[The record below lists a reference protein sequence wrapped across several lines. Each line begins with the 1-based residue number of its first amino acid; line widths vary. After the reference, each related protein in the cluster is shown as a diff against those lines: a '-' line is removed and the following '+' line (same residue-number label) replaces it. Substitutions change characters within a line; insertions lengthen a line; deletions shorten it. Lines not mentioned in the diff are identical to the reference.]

1 MILKSFAKINS
12 LLYVLGK
19 RPDGYHELFTLMHKI
34 DLFDLIEIE
43 RNDGGLKFS
52 INIDELNNQDNLAV
66 KAARLFFEKTGI
78 KPQVSIEIE
87 KHIPVGGGLGGG
99 SSNAAYTL
107 KGLNELFDFPLSRGE
122 LFEVAAK
129 IGSDVSFFVEHG
141 DAIAEGRGE
150 IITKVK
156 CNTEGFKVL
165 LAIPNFSVSTAFV
178 YKRLRL
184 TKLKG
189 LNKMALTVKDG
200 LCSMHELKNH
210 LHNDLESVV
219 LKEFDL
225 LKWIK
230 ETLIKEAGNG
240 LVSGSGSCV
249 FSILG
254 SEVQAEEG
262 LKEQLET
269 RGVLCKTVNFA
280 EEILR

>member
-34 DLFDLIEIE
+34 DLFDVIEIKK
-43 RNDGGLKFS
+43 NSGGLEFG
-52 INIDELNNQDNLAV
+52 IDVDELNNQDNLAV
-66 KAARLFFEKTGI
+66 RAARLFFERAGI
-78 KPQVSIEIE
+78 KPQVNIEIE
-87 KHIPVGGGLGGG
+87 KHIPIGGGLGGG

-107 KGLNELFDFPLSRGE
+107 RGLNELFDFPLSKGE
-122 LFEVAAK
+122 LFELASK
-129 IGSDVSFFVEHG
+129 IGSDVAFFVEHG
-141 DAIAEGRGE
+141 SAIAEGRGE
-150 IITKVK
+150 TITKIR
-156 CNTEGFKVL
+156 CHTDGFKVF
-165 LAIPNFSVSTAFV
+165 LAIPNFSVSTALV

-184 TKLKG
+184 TKLGG
-189 LNKMALTVKDG
+189 LNKMALTVKEG
-200 LCSMHELKNH
+200 VCSMDELKNH

-219 LKEFDL
+219 LEEFDL

-230 ETLIKEAGNG
+230 DLLIERVGNG
-240 LVSGSGSCV
+240 LVSGSGSCI

-262 LKEQLET
+262 LKEQLEE
-269 RGVLCKTVNFA
+269 RGVLCKTLNFA